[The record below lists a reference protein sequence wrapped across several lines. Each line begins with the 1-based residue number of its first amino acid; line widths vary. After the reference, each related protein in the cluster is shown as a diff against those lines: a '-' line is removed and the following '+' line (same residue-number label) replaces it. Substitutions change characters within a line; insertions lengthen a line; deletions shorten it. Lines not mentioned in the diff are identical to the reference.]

1 MSSRKI
7 EKLNEKYTANQKSIK
22 LTGALWFY
30 LSLHYFYELPSDLFN
45 PGKQQEL
52 LGGVVSAESVRQEE
66 ENSMKLIYKV
76 LCEVLKTL
84 GDTGKQY
91 EQSFQERFRRVAKKK
106 LARAGKEVGE
116 KRTSLA
122 QRQEVVEGKSDP
134 AEEGE
139 FAEDDVEESKDEKEA

>member
-1 MSSRKI
+1 
-7 EKLNEKYTANQKSIK
+7 
-22 LTGALWFY
+22 
-30 LSLHYFYELPSDLFN
+30 
-45 PGKQQEL
+45 
-52 LGGVVSAESVRQEE
+52 
-66 ENSMKLIYKV
+66 MKLIYKV

-122 QRQEVVEGKSDP
+122 QRQEVVEGRSNPGDP

-139 FAEDDVEESKDEKEA
+139 FAEDNVEESKDEKKAEIQEQEKLTETPEKRTKTE

>member
-1 MSSRKI
+1 
-7 EKLNEKYTANQKSIK
+7 
-22 LTGALWFY
+22 
-30 LSLHYFYELPSDLFN
+30 
-45 PGKQQEL
+45 
-52 LGGVVSAESVRQEE
+52 
-66 ENSMKLIYKV
+66 MKLIYKV

-84 GDTGKQY
+84 GDRGKQY

-106 LARAGKEVGE
+106 LARAAAKEVGE

-139 FAEDDVEESKDEKEA
+139 FAEDDVEESKDEKEAEI